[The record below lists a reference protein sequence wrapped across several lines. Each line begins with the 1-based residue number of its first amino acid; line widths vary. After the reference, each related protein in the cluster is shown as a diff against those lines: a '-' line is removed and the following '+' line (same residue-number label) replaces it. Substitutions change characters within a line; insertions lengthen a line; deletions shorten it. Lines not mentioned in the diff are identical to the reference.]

1 MKYEIDL
8 PAQLDVLLNQR
19 AAAVG
24 GDVVHLIQLAVTEF
38 VERDMP
44 AVASSGRLPDPA
56 TVTNEISAP
65 IDLPRNEAHF
75 VLPDIVIDGSAR
87 VPDLPPMD
95 R

>member
-19 AAAVG
+19 AAVVG

-44 AVASSGRLPDPA
+44 AVASSGRLPDPVA
-56 TVTNEISAP
+56 FTNEISAP
-65 IDLPRNEAHF
+65 IDLPRNEADF
-75 VLPDIVIDGSAR
+75 IVPDIVIDGSAR

>member
-1 MKYEIDL
+1 MKYEIDV

-24 GDVVHLIQLAVTEF
+24 GDVVHLIQLAVIEF
-38 VERDMP
+38 VERDTP
-44 AVASSGRLPDPA
+44 AVASSGRLPDP
-56 TVTNEISAP
+56 VTFADEISAP

-75 VLPDIVIDGSAR
+75 IVPDIVIDGSAR
-87 VPDLPPMD
+87 FPDSPPID